1 MKTVFHILVVIVT
14 GTLFG
19 TVVNKLGS
27 IWFSPQGNVN
37 SILSTAVNTGLNPT
51 TVDLG
56 VIQFTLGLLF
66 KFNISTVIGIF
77 IAAVI
82 YKQIIK

>member
-1 MKTVFHILVVIVT
+1 MKTIFHILIVVVT
-14 GTLFG
+14 GMLFG
-19 TVVNKLGS
+19 SVINKLGS
-27 IWFSPQGNVN
+27 IWFSQTGNVN
-37 SILSTAVNTGLNPT
+37 SILATAVNTGLNPT

-56 VIQFTLGLLF
+56 VIQFTLGLVF
-66 KFNISTVIGIF
+66 KFNIATVTGIF

>member
-1 MKTVFHILVVIVT
+1 MKTVLHILVVIVT

-19 TVVNKLGS
+19 SVVNKLGS
-27 IWFSPQGNVN
+27 IWFSQTGNVN

-56 VIQFTLGLLF
+56 VIQFTLGLIF
-66 KFNISTVIGIF
+66 KFNIATVLGIF
-77 IAAVI
+77 LAAVI

>member
-1 MKTVFHILVVIVT
+1 MKTIFHILVVIVT

-19 TVVNKLGS
+19 MVINKIGS
-27 IWFSPQGNVN
+27 MFFSPTSNIN
-37 SILSTAVNTGLNPT
+37 SILNTAVNTGLNPT

-56 VIQFTLGLLF
+56 VIQFTLGLIF
-66 KFNISTVIGIF
+66 KFNIATITGIF
-77 IAAVI
+77 LAAII

>member
-1 MKTVFHILVVIVT
+1 MKIIFHILIVVVT

-19 TVVNKLGS
+19 SVINKLGS
-27 IWFSPQGNVN
+27 IWFSQTGNVN
-37 SILSTAVNTGLNPT
+37 SILATAVNTGLNPT

-56 VIQFTLGLLF
+56 VIQFTLGLVF
-66 KFNISTVIGIF
+66 KFNIATVTGIF

>member
-1 MKTVFHILVVIVT
+1 MKTIFHILIVVVT

-19 TVVNKLGS
+19 SVINKLGS
-27 IWFSPQGNVN
+27 IWFSQTGNVN
-37 SILSTAVNTGLNPT
+37 SILATAVNTGLNPT

-56 VIQFTLGLLF
+56 VIQFTLGLVF
-66 KFNISTVIGIF
+66 KFNIATVTGIF